1 MPLVLPASPQVL
13 MPGSKES
20 GTLALPA
27 QLKITRYCHGEWRLS
42 LYPTSAGRRKRIPLV
57 GRAIESLSISD
68 KATCVL
74 RHRPAPPPAKVTQ
87 QLAIAYPRPLD
98 YRSEVQGIS
107 KKCQKTIR
115 LPSRKLF
122 RQAGRIRIQEC
133 GSIAER
139 QFGNNALFFTG
150 TIPGSGWRTAAVI
163 AAYSGKIVNRVKQWF
178 RDNLTDIYSF
188 FSVWEWQSRGML
200 HLHLCVASNETK
212 KLESLRSSFKSRW
225 INLLHDISWESN
237 RDLFRKNASWTWLD
251 DLSTVQAEA
260 VWVTKSI
267 TRYLS
272 KYSCKATLG
281 REKPKY
287 FCPTRWWSVDRRTQR
302 LADKERTEVLLR
314 GFTGSVGMAVLE
326 SLAAVFRAKDS
337 AMATFRNFCWNAY
350 GGINLFQ
357 KTDLLMPQIMQMV
370 GDNYS
375 EFLSKG
381 RTINENSI

>member
-42 LYPTSAGRRKRIPLV
+42 LYPTNAGRRKRIPLV

-68 KATCVL
+68 KAPCVM

-107 KKCQKTIR
+107 GDRRKAWH
-115 LPSRKLF
+115 LPTRKYF
-122 RQAGRIRIQEC
+122 RASGRIRVMEC
-133 GSIAER
+133 ASIAER
-139 QFGNNALFFTG
+139 LYGKSAIFCTM
-150 TIPGSGWRTAAVI
+150 TIPGSGWRI
-163 AAYSGKIVNRVKQWF
+163 AAAIAGSSGKIINRVKQWF
-178 RDNLTDIYSF
+178 RDNLTDTYSF
-188 FSVWEWQSRGML
+188 FSVWEWQKRGML
-200 HLHLCVASNETK
+200 HLHCCVASNERE
-212 KLESLRSSFKSRW
+212 KLENLRQGLKQRW
-225 INLLHDISWESN
+225 ITLLQDISWDC
-237 RDLFRKNASWTWLD
+237 RIDVFRKNSNWTWQD
-251 DLSTVQAEA
+251 DLETCQMEA

-267 TRYLS
+267 SRYLAKYAS
-272 KYSCKATLG
+272 KCVSTQT
-281 REKPKY
+281 RPRF
-287 FCPTRWWSVDRRTQR
+287 FCPTRWWSTDRGTAR
-302 LADKERTEVLLR
+302 LAAMERTEVLLR
-314 GFTGSVGMAVLE
+314 GFTGEVGMAVLE

-337 AMATFRNFCWNAY
+337 AMATFRNFCWIAY
-350 GGINLFQ
+350 GGINLFE

-370 GDNYS
+370 GDNYA